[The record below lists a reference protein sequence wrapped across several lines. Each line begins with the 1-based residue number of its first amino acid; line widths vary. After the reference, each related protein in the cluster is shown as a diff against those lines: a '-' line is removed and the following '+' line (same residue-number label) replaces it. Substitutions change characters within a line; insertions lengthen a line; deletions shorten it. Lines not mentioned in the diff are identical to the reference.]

1 MKRMSDK
8 LPLLDN
14 PIQDRLLSM
23 QAILCL
29 VENSLGVR
37 FESFFIN
44 FLATISGQTMHY
56 ERIRFGKL
64 HQRGIDFNPDW
75 VFGVCVIA

>member
-1 MKRMSDK
+1 MSDK

-44 FLATISGQTMHY
+44 FLPCCRYPFQ
-56 ERIRFGKL
+56 
-64 HQRGIDFNPDW
+64 
-75 VFGVCVIA
+75 